1 MLSKEEI
8 IEKAAE
14 CGFEDAGV
22 TTAEPFASQRALL
35 EERREA
41 YGWAI
46 RSGLDL
52 IAGTDPQTILPGAKS
67 IIVLVDAYFREA
79 FPQSLERHFG
89 RCYLDDDRMIG
100 DRLGKR
106 VKAFRSFLRE
116 DGIDSKVP
124 FHLPHRLAA
133 ARAGLGTF
141 GRNCL
146 FYSRKAAAGGSWVTP
161 IAIVVDRAFTP
172 DEPTLAVGCPDWC
185 RNACIAA
192 CPTGAL
198 KGPRHIDPRRCISYL
213 TYFGNTLTPRELR
226 EPMGL
231 CVYGCDRCQSVC
243 PRNAPWL
250 ARELAMN
257 KKTEGMV
264 EAFRLERLLHM
275 DKAYFT
281 SHIWP
286 HMFYMSD
293 TDLWRW
299 KANAARAMGNSRDEA
314 YVPELVRAFR
324 ECGDQRTAA
333 MIAWALGR
341 IGGPA
346 AKAALDTFLPG
357 SSAPVREEII
367 AAIEEASRTGYAASA
382 ASRG

>member
-14 CGFEDAGV
+14 YGFEDAGV

-35 EERREA
+35 EERREE

-52 IAGTDPQTILPGAKS
+52 IAGTDPQTVLPGAKS

-79 FPQSLERHFG
+79 FPPSLERHFG
-89 RCYLDDDRMIG
+89 RCYLDDDRMTG
-100 DRLGKR
+100 NRLGKR
-106 VKAFRSFLRE
+106 VKAFRSFLRA
-116 DGIDSKVP
+116 GGVDSKVP

-146 FYSRKAAAGGSWVTP
+146 FYSRKVAAGGSWVTP
-161 IAIVVDRAFTP
+161 IAVVVDQAFTP
-172 DEPTLAVGCPDWC
+172 DEPTLEVGCPDWC

-198 KGPRHIDPRRCISYL
+198 QGPRRIDPRRCISYL
-213 TYFGNTLTPRELR
+213 TYFGEALTPRELR

-231 CVYGCDRCQSVC
+231 CVYGCDRCQNVC

-257 KKTEGMV
+257 QKTAEMV
-264 EAFRLERLLHM
+264 EAFSLEPLLHM

-281 SHIWP
+281 AHIWP

-293 TDLWRW
+293 AHLWRW
-299 KANAARAMGNSRDEA
+299 KANVARAMGNTRDEA

-324 ECGDQRTAA
+324 ENDDDRTRA

-346 AKAALDTFLPG
+346 AKAALDALLPG
-357 SSAPVREEII
+357 SSAPVREEIL
-367 AAIEEASRTGYAASA
+367 AALGEAL
-382 ASRG
+382 RGVCAGNADRRA